1 MSSSVNIWQ
10 VRQGTFGP
18 VREYLF
24 YLGVVAV
31 LGLGL
36 DQGERGV
43 GEHGVVA
50 PDGEQLVLALPG
62 AVVEVF
68 DPADDQPGGD
78 GLPLLRGERGV
89 FGSATSASETQR
101 RS

>member
-1 MSSSVNIWQ
+1 MS
-10 VRQGTFGP
+10 QGAVGP

-36 DQGERGV
+36 DQGEWGV

-50 PDGEQLVLALPG
+50 PEGEQFVLAAGGL
-62 AVVEVF
+62 AVEVF

-78 GLPLLRGERGV
+78 GLPLL
-89 FGSATSASETQR
+89 
-101 RS
+101 